1 MPGDRIAV
9 CSPTNG
15 STRPCCALSI
25 RINGDD
31 ALAIEKRPICP
42 IIIIIEKESRMKSEN
57 TGSVL
62 ADEQIVLRR
71 TMDSV

>member
-9 CSPTNG
+9 CAPTNG

-25 RINGDD
+25 RINGDA
-31 ALAIEKRPICP
+31 ALAIEERPICP
-42 IIIIIEKESRMKSEN
+42 TIIIMEKEFRVKSEN
-57 TGSVL
+57 IGSVL
-62 ADEQIVLRR
+62 ANEQIVLRR

>member
-31 ALAIEKRPICP
+31 ALAIKERPICP
-42 IIIIIEKESRMKSEN
+42 IIIMGKEFRVKSEN

-62 ADEQIVLRR
+62 VDEQIVLRR
-71 TMDSV
+71 TMDTV